1 MCWYSFGSS
10 ISGGHYSF
18 SMIKERKQIP
28 KLFINLNFDDIVQLK
43 FIDHDL
49 VPMSTS
55 KKTTLAVNR
64 QLLFEMYL

>member
-1 MCWYSFGSS
+1 
-10 ISGGHYSF
+10 
-18 SMIKERKQIP
+18 MIKERKQIP
-28 KLFINLNFDDIVQLK
+28 KLFINLNFDDIFQLK

-64 QLLFEMYL
+64 QLLFEKYL